1 MARILFASSEAH
13 PLIKTGGLADV
24 SGSLPPVLQALGD
37 DVRLVLPAYRAVLQ
51 RLPVLPVVAEFALP
65 GVTAPV
71 RILETV
77 LPQTRLPVWLVDAP
91 AFFDRDGNPYLGPDG
106 RDWPDNAA
114 RFTLFARAIVELAQD
129 RAGLGWR
136 PDVVHC
142 NDWQTG
148 LVPALLAQEES
159 RPDTVFTIHN
169 MAYQGL
175 FPYATFTALGLP
187 GTLWHWQ
194 AMEFHNQFNFLKG
207 GLAFAD
213 WITTVSPTYAQEI
226 RSAEFAY
233 GLEGVLN
240 HRAER
245 LHGILNGIDYSAWD
259 PAHDPLIPHH
269 YSPARLAGKKK
280 NKAALQ
286 QQFALP
292 VEPDVPLLGLVG
304 RMVEQKGIDLVLAV
318 LPELLLQGV
327 QVAVVGTGAASYEQ
341 AFRDLADHH
350 PDQVGA
356 FIGYD
361 ERYAHL
367 VEAGADIFL
376 MPSRFEPCGLNQ
388 IYSLR
393 YGTVPVVR
401 RTGGLADTVVH
412 ADAATLAN
420 GSATGFVFDAADSGA
435 LLTAINQALGLYR
448 EPAAWRQV
456 MLTGM
461 QHDFSWEQSARQYQ
475 ALYQRRRTDTL
486 HSVAP
491 RP

>member
-1 MARILFASSEAH
+1 MSRILFASSEAH

-24 SGSLPPVLQALGD
+24 SGSLPPVLHALGD

-51 RLPVLPVVAEFALP
+51 RLPVLPIAAELVLP
-65 GVTAPV
+65 GSAAPV
-71 RILETV
+71 RILEGT
-77 LPQTRLPVWLVDAP
+77 LPHTEVPVWLVDAP
-91 AFFDRDGNPYLGPDG
+91 AFFDRDGGPYLGPDG

-114 RFTLFARAIVELAQD
+114 RFALFCRAVVELAQD
-129 RAGLGWR
+129 RAGLHWR

-148 LVPALLAQEES
+148 LVPALLAQEHP
-159 RPDTVFTIHN
+159 RPGSVFTIHN

-175 FPYATFTALGLP
+175 FPHSTFVALDLP
-187 GTLWHWQ
+187 AGLWHWQ
-194 AMEFHNQFNFLKG
+194 GLEFHSQLNFLKG
-207 GLAFAD
+207 GLAYAD

-226 RSAEFAY
+226 RRAEFAY

-240 HRAER
+240 HRADR
-245 LHGILNGIDYSAWD
+245 LRGILNGIDYGVWD
-259 PAHDPLIPHH
+259 PAHDPLLPHH
-269 YSPARLAGKKK
+269 YSAAKPGGKKK

-286 QQFALP
+286 RQFALP
-292 VEPDVPLLGLVG
+292 VDPDVPLLGLVG

-318 LPELLLQGV
+318 LPELLQHPV
-327 QVAVVGTGAASYEQ
+327 QVAVVGTGAAHFEQ
-341 AFRDLADHH
+341 AFRELADRH
-350 PDQVGA
+350 PDQVGT

-361 ERYAHL
+361 EGYAHL

-412 ADAATLAN
+412 ADAVTLAD
-420 GSATGFVFDAADSGA
+420 GTATGFVFDTADAGA
-435 LLTAINQALGLYR
+435 LHRAVQQALALYR
-448 EPAAWRQV
+448 QPETWRQV
-456 MLTGM
+456 MQAGM
-461 QHDFSWEQSARQYQ
+461 RRDFSWEQSARQYQ
-475 ALYQRRRTDTL
+475 ALYRQI
-486 HSVAP
+486 S
-491 RP
+491 

>member
-1 MARILFASSEAH
+1 MSRILFASSEAH

-24 SGSLPPVLQALGD
+24 SGSLPPVLRALGD
-37 DVRLVLPAYRAVLQ
+37 DVRLVLPAYRSVLQ
-51 RLPVLPVVAEFALP
+51 HLPMLPIVAELALP
-65 GVTAPV
+65 GSDDPV
-71 RILETV
+71 RILAGT
-77 LPQTRLPVWLVDAP
+77 LPHTEVPVWLVDAP
-91 AFFDRDGNPYLGPDG
+91 AFFDRDGGPYLGPDG
-106 RDWPDNAA
+106 HDWPDNAA
-114 RFTLFARAIVELAQD
+114 RFTLFCRAVVELAQD
-129 RAGLGWR
+129 RAGLGWGAE
-136 PDVVHC
+136 VVHC

-148 LVPALLAQEES
+148 LIPALLAQEPA
-159 RPDTVFTIHN
+159 RPGTVFTIHN

-175 FPYATFTALGLP
+175 FPYSTFAALGLP
-187 GTLWHWQ
+187 AGLWHWQ
-194 AMEFHNQFNFLKG
+194 AMEFHGQFNFLKG

-240 HRAER
+240 HRADR
-245 LHGILNGIDYSAWD
+245 LRGILNGIDYSAWD

-269 YSPARLAGKKK
+269 YSAAKPGGKKK

-286 QQFALP
+286 RQFALP
-292 VEPDVPLLGLVG
+292 VAPDVPLLGLVG
-304 RMVEQKGIDLVLAV
+304 RLVEQKGIDLVLAV
-318 LPELLLQGV
+318 LPELMQQGV
-327 QVAVVGTGAASYEQ
+327 QVAVVGTGAAQYEQ
-341 AFRDLADHH
+341 AFRALADRY

-361 ERYAHL
+361 EGYAHL

-412 ADAATLAN
+412 TNAATLAD
-420 GSATGFVFDAADSGA
+420 GTATGFVFDAAAPDA
-435 LLTAINQALGLYR
+435 LRQAIAQALALYR
-448 EPAAWRQV
+448 QPEAWRQV
-456 MLTGM
+456 MQSGM
-461 QHDFSWEQSARQYQ
+461 RRDFSWEQSARQYQ
-475 ALYQRRRTDTL
+475 ELYRQIC
-486 HSVAP
+486 
-491 RP
+491 

>member
-1 MARILFASSEAH
+1 MAQILFASSEAH

-24 SGSLPPVLQALGD
+24 SGSLPPVLRGLGD
-37 DVRLVLPAYRAVLQ
+37 DVRLVLPAYRSVLQ
-51 RLPVLPVVAEFALP
+51 RLPILPIVAELALP
-65 GVTAPV
+65 GNATPV
-71 RILETV
+71 RILEGT
-77 LPQTRLPVWLVDAP
+77 LPHTEVPVWLVDAP
-91 AFFDRDGNPYLGPDG
+91 ALFDRDGGPYLGPDG
-106 RDWPDNAA
+106 HDWPDNAA
-114 RFTLFARAIVELAQD
+114 RFALFCRAVVELAQD

-148 LVPALLAQEES
+148 LVPALLAQEHA
-159 RPDTVFTIHN
+159 RPGTVFTIHN

-175 FPYATFTALGLP
+175 FPRQTFDSLNLP
-187 GTLWHWQ
+187 ETLWHWQ
-194 AMEFHNQFNFLKG
+194 GLEFHGQLNFLKG
-207 GLAFAD
+207 GLAYAD

-226 RSAEFAY
+226 RRAEFAY

-240 HRAER
+240 HRADR
-245 LHGILNGIDYSAWD
+245 LRGILNGIDYNVWD

-269 YSPARLAGKKK
+269 YSAAEPGGKKK

-286 QQFALP
+286 RQFALP
-292 VEPDVPLLGLVG
+292 VEPAVPLLGLVG

-327 QVAVVGTGAASYEQ
+327 QVAVVGTGAAHFEQ
-341 AFRDLADHH
+341 AFRDLASHH
-350 PDQVGA
+350 PDRVGA

-361 ERYAHL
+361 EAYAHL

-412 ADAATLAN
+412 TDAATLADRT
-420 GSATGFVFDAADSGA
+420 ATGFVFDHATPAALSQ
-435 LLTAINQALGLYR
+435 AIVQALALYR
-448 EPAAWRQV
+448 RPEDWRQV
-456 MLTGM
+456 MQTGM
-461 QHDFSWEQSARQYQ
+461 RRDFSWEQSARQYQ
-475 ALYQRRRTDTL
+475 ALYRQL
-486 HSVAP
+486 C
-491 RP
+491 